1 MALNADKA
9 YLLILIPII
18 IAAAVFIIKK
28 GIVKGSRYTWVSTV
42 IRIITASFLIM
53 ALSGMSII
61 YKEKDDTKIFFAFL
75 SYSTSLCPS
84 TL

>member
-28 GIVKGSRYTWVSTV
+28 EIVKGSRYTWVSTV
-42 IRIITASFLIM
+42 IRIITASFLI
-53 ALSGMSII
+53 I
-61 YKEKDDTKIFFAFL
+61 T
-75 SYSTSLCPS
+75 
-84 TL
+84 